1 MKKILLLLLIVAGII
16 PAESKRE
23 TRAVWLATNHR
34 LDWPPPTYDIDIQKN
49 ALIEIFD
56 SIKAKKL
63 NTVYL
68 QVRSNGTVMFNSSY
82 DPPSP
87 FISPQFDVLSFAT
100 KEAHKRG
107 LEIHAWINAVQ
118 VFATNSLRMDS
129 NHIAVRKPEWILKYK
144 DENGTS
150 LWLDI
155 GRPEVRNYLNNLVM
169 ELIEKYDVDGVQ
181 LDYIRYPGNNIN
193 DDSSYYNYGNN
204 KNRNEWRRN
213 NVTELIEQIYKNIKS
228 KKPYVKVGA
237 TPIGIY
243 KNLDGMYGWEGYSQV
258 YQDSR
263 EWLRRG
269 ILDYIAPQIYW
280 SFEDQTSFDKIARE
294 WVNNSYGKDV
304 VVGIAAYKPEV
315 KAVINKMVN
324 FSRDIGAAG
333 IAFFRYSNIK
343 EIRIE
348 SFANISIP
356 QKVNGMDTFNNFQLS
371 TFTAEYSKKS
381 SSIELRWQ
389 NNNSGSDINYY
400 AIYCLPDSSSLL
412 SNDYLIDL
420 IPAENNSYRL
430 EINRLKFPRC
440 YFAITSLNRYWL
452 ESNRDSRLPSIDLFE
467 GLSDILT
474 KEQKPLLVKG
484 NDGTIKLLCYSQDNE
499 TIKVEYQSVD
509 TSLIK
514 EYILKSGKNIIVE
527 KDVPTDLNH
536 IVITF
541 KKSNKKTELKF

>member
-1 MKKILLLLLIVAGII
+1 MKKILILLLIVSGII

-34 LDWPPPTYDIDIQKN
+34 LDWPPATYDIDIQKN
-49 ALIEIFD
+49 TLIEIFD

-63 NTVYL
+63 NTVYF
-68 QVRSNGTVMFNSSY
+68 QVRSNGMVMFNSSY

-87 FISPQFDVLSFAT
+87 YISSGFDVLAFAT
-100 KEAHKRG
+100 EEAHKRG

-118 VFATNSLRMDS
+118 VFATNSMTIDS

-144 DENGTS
+144 DENNTS

-169 ELIEKYDVDGVQ
+169 ELIEKYDIDGIQ

-193 DDSSYYNYGNN
+193 DDSSYYNYGRN
-204 KNRNEWRRN
+204 KNRDEWRRN
-213 NVTELIEQIYKNIKS
+213 NVTELIEQIYKNVKS

-243 KNLDGMYGWEGYSQV
+243 KNLDGMYGWEGYSQF

-269 ILDYIAPQIYW
+269 ILDYIAPQVYW

-315 KAVINKMVN
+315 KGVINRMVN

-348 SFANISIP
+348 SFTNISIP
-356 QKVNGMDTFNNFQLS
+356 QKVDGMGMFNNFQLS
-371 TFTAEYSKKS
+371 AFTAEYSKKS
-381 SSIELRWQ
+381 SSIELKWQ
-389 NNNSGSDINYY
+389 KNTNTVSDINYF

-412 SNDYLIDL
+412 SNDYLIDI
-420 IPAENNSYRL
+420 IPAENNSYSL

-452 ESNRDSRLPSIDLFE
+452 ESNRDSHLPSFDLLE
-467 GLSDILT
+467 VSSDILT

-484 NDGTIKLLCYSQDNE
+484 SDGTIKLLLYNKESD
-499 TIKVEYQSVD
+499 TIKV
-509 TSLIK
+509 
-514 EYILKSGKNIIVE
+514 
-527 KDVPTDLNH
+527 
-536 IVITF
+536 
-541 KKSNKKTELKF
+541 